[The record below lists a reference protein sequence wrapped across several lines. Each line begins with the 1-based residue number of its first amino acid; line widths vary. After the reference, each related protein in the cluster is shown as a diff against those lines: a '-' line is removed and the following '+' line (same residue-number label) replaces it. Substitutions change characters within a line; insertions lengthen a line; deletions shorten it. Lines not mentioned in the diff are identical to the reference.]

1 MRQRL
6 FSLRFKNLGRQRN
19 LLLIV
24 SAGLVISNIILCLGL
39 VNKQETTILVPP
51 EITHGLTFTSNHPSA
66 SYLQEMSLF
75 FSSLVLDN
83 SEKSFDYKK
92 DVILRYVSPQ
102 FFGDLKRKLIET
114 QERYKNENLCT
125 HFRPVEVVIN
135 GLQASVTGEL
145 ETFVG
150 GTRVSE
156 TKETFV
162 ITYDY
167 KGGFLSITSFK
178 SEGSGSDKEALDRD
192 AS

>member
-6 FSLRFKNLGRQRN
+6 FSLRLKNLGRQRN

-24 SAGLVISNIILCLGL
+24 SAGLVISNLILCLGL
-39 VNKQETTILVPP
+39 VNKKETTILVPP

-178 SEGSGSDKEALDRD
+178 SEGSDSDKVALDRD

>member
-6 FSLRFKNLGRQRN
+6 FSLRLKNLGRQRN

-24 SAGLVISNIILCLGL
+24 SAGLVISNLILCLGL
-39 VNKQETTILVPP
+39 VNKKETTILVPP